1 MYYINRFSKNGII
14 IRCIIVLISFVV
26 TLLLFQSQVLQNLE
40 LGSIN
45 LRFIFRGEKEPENNI
60 IIIGIDDNS
69 IQELGNFPWSRSL
82 YSELINKLGKNPKI
96 IAFDIYFD
104 TETNEV
110 DDKKFEELLKKDKRI
125 ILSAFYTSVD
135 DPRFGS
141 IKRLFLP
148 IDKFLKN
155 TKVGLVN
162 PEYDSD
168 GFIRRFQLKNLVLE
182 KEWISFPFLVILEY
196 LSQTSDE
203 YISKTKLFTDRKN
216 NIYINYRGGPFRYPV
231 YSFVDI
237 LKGNIDPNVFKNKI
251 ILIGAVT
258 ETLHDTHF
266 TPFYGFRRYGSSI
279 RLGKMPGVEVHANA
293 IATLISK
300 DFIRPFNEGSPLYII
315 TLFMSFIPT
324 IFFIRKYKVIFI
336 FVISIIFS
344 LLYLT
349 IANLFFVYFNTL
361 LPYYIPVFGLLISYL
376 FNIIHEI
383 IKTEQ
388 EKREIKTLFQRFV
401 SPEVVEMLLKTDR
414 DKIFTTKREKISV
427 MFADIR
433 NFTYYSDIREPEEII
448 KILDD
453 FLKSSSDI
461 ILKNNGTV
469 DKFMGD
475 AIMAIFGAPYPLEN
489 TAEKAVLSALEIQQK
504 IKELQSEWKSK
515 GYPSFEV
522 GIGIS
527 SGEALVGIIGPKQK
541 IEYTA
546 IGNTVNLASRLEGLA
561 KGGEILICEQTYN
574 EIKDKFVI
582 EDLGFFNIKG
592 KEKPVHVFRVLGYK
606 NEN

>member
-1 MYYINRFSKNGII
+1 M
-14 IRCIIVLISFVV
+14 LISFVV
-26 TLLLFQSQVLQNLE
+26 TLLLFQSQVLQKLE

-45 LRFIFRGEKEPENNI
+45 LRFIFRGERESESNI
-60 IIIGIDDNS
+60 VIIGIDDNS
-69 IQELGNFPWSRSL
+69 IQELGNFPWNRSL
-82 YSELINKLGKNPKI
+82 YVELINKLGKNPKI

-104 TETNEV
+104 TETTPV
-110 DDKKFEELLKKDKRI
+110 DDKKFEELLKRDKRI
-125 ILSAFYTSVD
+125 ILSAFYISVD
-135 DPRFGS
+135 DPRYGS
-141 IKRLFLP
+141 LKRLFLP

-155 TKVGLVN
+155 AKVGLVN
-162 PEYDSD
+162 PEHDLD
-168 GFIRRFQLKNLVLE
+168 GFIRRFQLKNFVLE
-182 KEWISFPFLVILEY
+182 KEWISFPFLITLKY
-196 LSQTSDE
+196 LSLTSDE
-203 YISKTKLFTDRKN
+203 YISKTKLFTDKKN
-216 NIYINYRGGPFRYPV
+216 NIYINYRGGPFSYPV

-251 ILIGAVT
+251 VLIGAVT

-266 TPFYGFRRYGSSI
+266 TPFYGFIRYGGSI

-293 IATLISK
+293 IDTLISK
-300 DFIRPFNEGSPLYII
+300 DFIKPFNDGSPLYII
-315 TLFMSFIPT
+315 TLLMNFIPS
-324 IFFIRKYKVIFI
+324 ILIRKYKTIFI
-336 FVISIIFS
+336 FVISVIFS

-376 FNIIHEI
+376 FNMLYEI

-401 SPEVVEMLLKTDR
+401 SPEVVEMLLKTER

-427 MFADIR
+427 LFADIR

-461 ILKNNGTV
+461 VLKNNGTV

-489 TAEKAVLSALEIQQK
+489 TAEKAVLSALEIQEK
-504 IKELQSEWKSK
+504 IRKLQLEWKSQ

-574 EIKDKFVI
+574 EIKDKFII